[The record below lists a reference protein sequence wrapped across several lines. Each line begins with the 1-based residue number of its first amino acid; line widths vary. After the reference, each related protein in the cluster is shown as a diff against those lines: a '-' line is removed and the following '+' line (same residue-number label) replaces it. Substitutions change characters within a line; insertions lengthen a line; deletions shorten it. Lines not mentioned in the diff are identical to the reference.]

1 MFVDSRTEGL
11 KSGEES
17 RYIKQLEYHFGVPL
31 DRSVVRFE
39 GMSVASAGEIGKTE
53 EDVATIK
60 ETVLSATTLQ
70 SYLAC
75 PAKFY
80 YGTVKSLKA
89 EDEVAE
95 SLDYGMF
102 GTVYHDTMRSI
113 YTSEEAMSEDFF
125 FDHKGVNEKAL
136 RNRLNSISR
145 EYISGW
151 LLRED
156 DIRRKVKSLIVSQ
169 LSAMDVR
176 GRNLVVADVIVKYV
190 LKTLSRDLELLEKAG
205 KDSFEIL
212 GREIRVE
219 GDFHGQRFKGYIDR
233 LDSFGNDEARVVD
246 YKTGKVL
253 DDDEDIRD
261 GNAEA
266 IAEKI
271 FAPDVKDRPKIALQF
286 YIYDMLLDGRKEVA
300 GRKIYN
306 CVYSTASLFSRPP
319 VNVPKND
326 VFFKAVSER
335 VEKLLDEMYDTDV
348 PFRRTEDVRI
358 CAYCDFKTICGR

>member
-113 YTSEEAMSEDFF
+113 YTSEEA
-125 FDHKGVNEKAL
+125 
-136 RNRLNSISR
+136 
-145 EYISGW
+145 
-151 LLRED
+151 
-156 DIRRKVKSLIVSQ
+156 
-169 LSAMDVR
+169 
-176 GRNLVVADVIVKYV
+176 
-190 LKTLSRDLELLEKAG
+190 
-205 KDSFEIL
+205 
-212 GREIRVE
+212 
-219 GDFHGQRFKGYIDR
+219 
-233 LDSFGNDEARVVD
+233 
-246 YKTGKVL
+246 TGP
-253 DDDEDIRD
+253 R
-261 GNAEA
+261 
-266 IAEKI
+266 
-271 FAPDVKDRPKIALQF
+271 
-286 YIYDMLLDGRKEVA
+286 
-300 GRKIYN
+300 
-306 CVYSTASLFSRPP
+306 
-319 VNVPKND
+319 
-326 VFFKAVSER
+326 
-335 VEKLLDEMYDTDV
+335 
-348 PFRRTEDVRI
+348 
-358 CAYCDFKTICGR
+358 